1 MNNKDEYG
9 ISTDCS
15 TQWITD
21 VLSTGTYARLRTF
34 IKPPKSYMEGC
45 RDADY
50 CVKFCTKCRRTWE
63 TQPLGY
69 DDKKLVYF
77 YTHVTGYGKK
87 EEDCIDC
94 KGG

>member
-1 MNNKDEYG
+1 MKNKDEDG

-21 VLSTGTYARLRTF
+21 VLSYGAHSRLRSV
-34 IKPPKSYMEGC
+34 IKTQKRYDSC

-50 CVKFCTKCRRTWE
+50 CIRFCPKCRRTWE

-69 DDKKLVYF
+69 DNRELVYF